1 MQAIRVHHF
10 GGLDSL
16 VAEDVPRPAPGDGE
30 VLLRVKAAGVGP
42 WDAWIRSGRS
52 VLPQPLPLTLGSDVA
67 GLVEHVGAGVS
78 QFRAGDAVFGATNAR
93 FTGGYAEYAVASA
106 TTLAKMP
113 QRMGFIEAA
122 SVPVVACTAWQMV
135 FEYGAVDATKRV
147 LVHGAA
153 GNVGAYAVQL
163 ARRVA
168 HEVVATAFSDDV
180 AYVQTLGADRVIDVQ
195 KSRFE
200 EVLTDVDVVLDTIGG
215 DTQDR
220 SFAVLKPGG
229 VLVSAVAA
237 PDQQKAARHGV
248 RALFFLVEVSSRR
261 LEQIA
266 ALIEA
271 GELTTSVGD
280 VLPLA
285 EARIAHE
292 MLAGKPHKRGK
303 IVLTV
308 DGLMM
313 STLDRGDRHYT
324 TRIYL
329 SNLAPHRCAAALVLG
344 PNRSVRIAWPGCP
357 ACSSRAD
364 AASTNPAEPQTK
376 LSATP
381 PRSFSSACTAGRS
394 IRPTAPDQP
403 GAESRVSVIRSVNRG
418 SLRAISASSSW

>member
-16 VAEDVPRPAPGDGE
+16 VVEDVPRPAPVEGE

-42 WDAWIRSGRS
+42 WDALVRSGRS
-52 VLPQPLPLTLGSDVA
+52 VLPQPLPLTLGSDVS

-78 QFRAGDAVFGATNAR
+78 QFRTGDAVFGATNAR

-106 TTLAKMP
+106 TKLAKMP
-113 QRMGFIEAA
+113 QRMGFIDAA
-122 SVPVVACTAWQMV
+122 SVPVVGCTAWQMV

-168 HEVVATAFSDDV
+168 HEVVATAFSNDV
-180 AYVQTLGADRVIDVQ
+180 AYVQTLGAHRVIDVQ
-195 KSRFE
+195 TSRF
-200 EVLTDVDVVLDTIGG
+200 EVLTDIDVVLDTIGG

-229 VLVSAVAA
+229 VLVSAVTA
-237 PDQQKAARHGV
+237 PDQEKAARHGV
-248 RALFFLVEVSSRR
+248 RALFFLVEVSSQR

-271 GELTTSVGD
+271 GELTTRVGD

-285 EARIAHE
+285 DARIAHE
-292 MLAGKPHKRGK
+292 MLAGRRHKRGK
-303 IVLTV
+303 IVLRV
-308 DGLMM
+308 D
-313 STLDRGDRHYT
+313 
-324 TRIYL
+324 
-329 SNLAPHRCAAALVLG
+329 
-344 PNRSVRIAWPGCP
+344 
-357 ACSSRAD
+357 
-364 AASTNPAEPQTK
+364 
-376 LSATP
+376 
-381 PRSFSSACTAGRS
+381 
-394 IRPTAPDQP
+394 
-403 GAESRVSVIRSVNRG
+403 ES
-418 SLRAISASSSW
+418 

>member
-42 WDAWIRSGRS
+42 WDALDQVRAERPSSATSVDARVRRGR
-52 VLPQPLPLTLGSDVA
+52 A
-67 GLVEHVGAGVS
+67 CRARRCRGLAVQGWRCGV
-78 QFRAGDAVFGATNAR
+78 RRNER
-93 FTGGYAEYAVASA
+93 PFTGGYAEYAVASA
-106 TTLAKMP
+106 TKLAKMP
-113 QRMGFIEAA
+113 QRMGFIDAA

-195 KSRFE
+195 TSRFE

-229 VLVSAVAA
+229 VLVSAVSRARSGESCSPRRTGPVLPRRGLIAA
-237 PDQQKAARHGV
+237 PRTNCGPDR
-248 RALFFLVEVSSRR
+248 SRR
-261 LEQIA
+261 
-266 ALIEA
+266 
-271 GELTTSVGD
+271 TD
-280 VLPLA
+280 
-285 EARIAHE
+285 HE
-292 MLAGKPHKRGK
+292 R
-303 IVLTV
+303 
-308 DGLMM
+308 
-313 STLDRGDRHYT
+313 R
-324 TRIYL
+324 
-329 SNLAPHRCAAALVLG
+329 RCAAAF
-344 PNRSVRIAWPGCP
+344 C
-357 ACSSRAD
+357 C
-364 AASTNPAEPQTK
+364 
-376 LSATP
+376 P
-381 PRSFSSACTAGRS
+381 PRPRNARRQAAQARKDRS
-394 IRPTAPDQP
+394 DRR
-403 GAESRVSVIRSVNRG
+403 RVSMTSTLQSRDIGHSPREDQHVSNPVPDRRAAALRSCWPKPLGADRVARL
-418 SLRAISASSSW
+418 SCL